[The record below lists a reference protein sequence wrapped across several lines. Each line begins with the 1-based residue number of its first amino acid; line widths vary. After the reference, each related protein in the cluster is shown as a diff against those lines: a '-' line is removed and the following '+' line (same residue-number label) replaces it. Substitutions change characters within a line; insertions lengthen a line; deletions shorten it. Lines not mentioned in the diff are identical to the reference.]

1 MPDPMERPAVLV
13 TCSYAAA
20 SGEGLPLSA
29 VKAPP
34 EGAERRRSNQA
45 ANTPPLP
52 PHRAKRRERALA
64 AVTPVALTEGA
75 RP

>member
-34 EGAERRRSNQA
+34 EGAERRRSNQV
-45 ANTPPLP
+45 ANTPP
-52 PHRAKRRERALA
+52 RSVSEF
-64 AVTPVALTEGA
+64 LTV
-75 RP
+75 R